1 MKNVIPFTKEIIFK
15 SNIAE
20 ISSISLENDFKVE
33 EETINGNFIVS
44 GDYKAH
50 ELSVNKDNFKYNLPF
65 TIEIDSDINKDSISL
80 EVEDFSYDFH
90 DDVLKVN
97 IEFSV
102 TGERIK
108 EEKVNEKDD
117 DLFEDARSYFE
128 EIERKAQLDD
138 LENNNDEEI
147 LENIENYE
155 EKQERDEIS
164 DMIDTLSEVKE
175 TKVEENME
183 EAKEMIL
190 NSTSKDDDYV
200 TYHVH
205 IVKETETIESI
216 CKLYEVSS
224 SLVNE
229 YNDISNVSVGDKLII
244 PSYVDE

>member
-33 EETINGNFIVS
+33 DEIINGNFIGS
-44 GDYKAH
+44 WDYKSH
-50 ELSVNKDNFKYNLPF
+50 ELSINKDNFKYTLPF
-65 TIEIDSDINKDSISL
+65 TIDIDNDINKDSINL
-80 EVEDFSYDFH
+80 EVEDFSYEFH

-108 EEKVNEKDD
+108 EEKEELKD

-128 EIERKAQLDD
+128 EIEKKAQL
-138 LENNNDEEI
+138 EESYQ
-147 LENIENYE
+147 E
-155 EKQERDEIS
+155 ERDEIS
-164 DMIDTLSEVKE
+164 DMIDTIDDIKDI
-175 TKVEENME
+175 KIEENME
-183 EAKEMIL
+183 DAKDMIL
-190 NSTSKDDDYV
+190 NSTSKDDEYV

-205 IVKETETIESI
+205 IVKESETIESI